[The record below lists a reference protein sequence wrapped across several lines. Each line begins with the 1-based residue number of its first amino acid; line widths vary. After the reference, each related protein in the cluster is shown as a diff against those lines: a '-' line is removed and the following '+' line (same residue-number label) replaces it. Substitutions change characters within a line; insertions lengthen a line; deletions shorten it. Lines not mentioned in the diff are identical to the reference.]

1 MEEKMKKLVQ
11 DQEFMNKLLA
21 CEEPEQVQKLFADN
35 GVEIT
40 LEEVKALGKALAG
53 MAQSDGELSED
64 DLEGV
69 AGGSFQS
76 VIRELC
82 AALGIEKRR
91 NPTWSDI
98 KRFLIPRW

>member
-1 MEEKMKKLVQ
+1 MEEKMKNLVQ
-11 DQEFMNKLLA
+11 DHEFMNKMLS

-40 LEEVKALGKALAG
+40 LEEVKTLGKVLAG

-69 AGGSFQS
+69 AGGSVWDKF
-76 VIRELC
+76 REM
-82 AALGIEKRR
+82 IELIGMGAPR
-91 NPTWSDI
+91 TSWDGI
-98 KRFLIPRW
+98 KRVFTRW